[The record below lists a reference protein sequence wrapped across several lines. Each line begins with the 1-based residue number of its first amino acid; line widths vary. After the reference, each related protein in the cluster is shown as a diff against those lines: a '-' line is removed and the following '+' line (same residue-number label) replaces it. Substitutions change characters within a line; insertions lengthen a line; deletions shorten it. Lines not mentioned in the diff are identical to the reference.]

1 MLLSATTS
9 RSYLFFRV
17 QIVTKEKVLRD
28 PLYMGVVRLA
38 QVNFVQPLDFLVSLV
53 VFKIILEQ
61 KQQQATRN
69 GNRMKDKEILNQYRM
84 F

>member
-1 MLLSATTS
+1 
-9 RSYLFFRV
+9 
-17 QIVTKEKVLRD
+17 
-28 PLYMGVVRLA
+28 MGVVRLA